1 MGIKRKS
8 RIHAAGFTRWPV
20 ACFTLDTR
28 MEWEREGEVIM
39 ATPVLMSLTSALL
52 GSGTSEVLGAC
63 GKLAE
68 RVKAAHD
75 NYQQTA
81 AQATDTVEN
90 ERHEAICK
98 INELRNRAAL
108 GVADPE
114 LQQKIWCLLMEQTAE
129 AYEATTA
136 RGVSLVKDTTGQI
149 ESLLS
154 SYQQTMNYRR
164 RARAVA
170 VLVSVLSLA
179 GIGYFLYF
187 AQASGMKGETT
198 LPVLGVPSCVL
209 LWSVIGSFAA
219 ILYRFSNAGDRELED
234 PLRWLFSRP
243 LTGVIMGAITFLVL
257 RAGLLTMSPGPDA
270 SSVEKLGTNEIMWLV
285 AFLAGFSD
293 RFADGLLKSLVGRF
307 GGEKNSDLIAMQMT
321 SKQTSAR
328 VLNQL
333 TSLVNRGKNTP
344 ASAAVAGPDTTG
356 RGKSQT
362 LALVEQSETALASLA
377 N

>member
-1 MGIKRKS
+1 
-8 RIHAAGFTRWPV
+8 
-20 ACFTLDTR
+20 
-28 MEWEREGEVIM
+28 M
-39 ATPVLMSLTSALL
+39 ATPVFMSLTSALL
-52 GSGTSEVLGAC
+52 GSGTSEVLNAGA
-63 GKLAE
+63 KLLAD

-81 AQATDTVEN
+81 AQASDTVED
-90 ERHEAICK
+90 ERHDVIGK

-108 GVADPE
+108 GLTDSD
-114 LQQKIWCLLMEQTAE
+114 LQQRIWCLLMEQTAE

-136 RGVSLVKDTTGQI
+136 RGISLVKDNAAQV
-149 ESLLS
+149 EALLN

-170 VLVSVLSLA
+170 VLVSVASLA
-179 GIGYFLYF
+179 GIGYFLYM
-187 AQASGMKGETT
+187 AQANGLKGETM

-219 ILYRFSNAGDRELED
+219 ILYRFSNSGDRELED

-243 LTGVIMGAITFLVL
+243 LTGIIMGAITFLVL
-257 RAGLLTMSPGPDA
+257 RAGMLTMAPTPDTNTVA
-270 SSVEKLGTNEIMWLV
+270 KLGTNEIMWLV

-321 SKQTSAR
+321 SKQNNGR
-328 VLNQL
+328 ILDQL
-333 TSLVNRGKNTP
+333 TSFVNRGKNATTP
-344 ASAAVAGPDTTG
+344 VASPDAGA

-362 LALVEQSETALASLA
+362 LTLVDQSETALASLA

>member
-1 MGIKRKS
+1 
-8 RIHAAGFTRWPV
+8 
-20 ACFTLDTR
+20 
-28 MEWEREGEVIM
+28 M
-39 ATPVLMSLTSALL
+39 ATPVLMSLTSTLL
-52 GSGTSEVLGAC
+52 GSGTSEVLGAAA
-63 GKLAE
+63 KLLAE

-81 AQATDTVEN
+81 AQANGTVEN
-90 ERHEAICK
+90 ERHDVISK
-98 INELRNRAAL
+98 INELRNRTAL
-108 GVADPE
+108 GVTDPD
-114 LQQKIWCLLMEQTAE
+114 LQQRIWCLLMEQTAE

-136 RGVSLVKDTTGQI
+136 RGISLVKDNAAQV
-149 ESLLS
+149 EALLNG
-154 SYQQTMNYRR
+154 YQQTMNYRR
-164 RARAVA
+164 RARGVA

-179 GIGYFLYF
+179 GIGYFLYM
-187 AQASGMKGETT
+187 AQANGMKGETT

-219 ILYRFSNAGDRELED
+219 ILYRFSNSGDRELED

-257 RAGLLTMSPGPDA
+257 RAGLLTMAPAPDA
-270 SSVEKLGTNEIMWLV
+270 NTVGKLGTNEIMWLV

-321 SKQTSAR
+321 SKQNNGR
-328 VLNQL
+328 ILDQL
-333 TSLVNRGKNTP
+333 TSFVHRGQTTP
-344 ASAAVAGPDTTG
+344 VASPDAAGK
-356 RGKSQT
+356 GKSQT
-362 LALVEQSETALASLA
+362 LALVEKPETALTSLA

>member
-1 MGIKRKS
+1 
-8 RIHAAGFTRWPV
+8 
-20 ACFTLDTR
+20 
-28 MEWEREGEVIM
+28 M

-52 GSGTSEVLGAC
+52 GSGTSEMLGAC
-63 GKLAE
+63 GKLLAE
-68 RVKAAHD
+68 RVKTAHD
-75 NYQQTA
+75 NYQQAA
-81 AQATDTVEN
+81 AQAGDTVEN
-90 ERHEAICK
+90 ERHEAIGK

-108 GVADPE
+108 SVADLD

-136 RGVSLVKDTTGQI
+136 RGISLVKDNTGQI
-149 ESLLS
+149 EALLN
-154 SYQQTMNYRR
+154 SYRQTMNYRS
-164 RARAVA
+164 RARAIA
-170 VLVSVLSLA
+170 VLISVLSLG

-187 AQASGMKGETT
+187 AHSIGMKGETV

-243 LTGVIMGAITFLVL
+243 LTGVIMGAITFLVI
-257 RAGLLTMSPGPDA
+257 RAGLLTMSPAPDA
-270 SSVEKLGTNEIMWLV
+270 NTIEKLGTNEIMWLV

-307 GGEKNSDLIAMQMT
+307 GGEKNTDLIAMQVT

-328 VLNQL
+328 IVDQL
-333 TSLVNRGKNTP
+333 TLLLSRGKNVAAPSTA
-344 ASAAVAGPDTTG
+344 ASPDSAGK
-356 RGKSQT
+356 GKPQT
-362 LALVEQSETALASLA
+362 LALVEQPETALAA
-377 N
+377 QA

>member
-1 MGIKRKS
+1 
-8 RIHAAGFTRWPV
+8 
-20 ACFTLDTR
+20 
-28 MEWEREGEVIM
+28 M
-39 ATPVLMSLTSALL
+39 ATPVLMSLTSVLL
-52 GSGTSEVLGAC
+52 NSGTSEILNGCA
-63 GKLAE
+63 KLLAE

-81 AQATDTVEN
+81 AQACDTVEN
-90 ERHEAICK
+90 ERHEAISK

-108 GVADPE
+108 GVADAD

-129 AYEATTA
+129 VYEATTA
-136 RGVSLVKDTTGQI
+136 RSISLVKDNTGQV
-149 ESLLS
+149 EALLNG
-154 SYQQTMNYRR
+154 YQHTMNYRR
-164 RARAVA
+164 RARAIA

-187 AQASGMKGETT
+187 AHSSGMKGETT

-243 LTGVIMGAITFLVL
+243 LTGIIMGAITFLVL
-257 RAGLLTMSPGPDA
+257 RAGLLTMSPAPEA
-270 SSVEKLGTNEIMWLV
+270 NSIERLGTNEIMWLV

-307 GGEKNSDLIAMQMT
+307 GGEKNSDLIAMQVT
-321 SKQTSAR
+321 SKQAHAR
-328 VLNQL
+328 VLEQL
-333 TSLVNRGKNTP
+333 NSLLNRKNMP
-344 ASAAVAGPDTTG
+344 APLPAAIPDG
-356 RGKSQT
+356 SKGKSQT
-362 LALVEQSETALASLA
+362 RSLVDQPAPALVSLA

>member
-1 MGIKRKS
+1 
-8 RIHAAGFTRWPV
+8 
-20 ACFTLDTR
+20 
-28 MEWEREGEVIM
+28 M
-39 ATPVLMSLTSALL
+39 ATPVLISLTSALL
-52 GSGTSEVLGAC
+52 GTGTSEFLSATARL
-63 GKLAE
+63 LAE

-81 AQATDTVEN
+81 AQASDTVEN
-90 ERHEAICK
+90 ERHEAISK

-108 GVADPE
+108 GVADPD

-129 AYEATTA
+129 VYEAMTA
-136 RGVSLVKDTTGQI
+136 RGIRLVNDNSGQI
-149 ESLLS
+149 EALLN

-179 GIGYFLYF
+179 GIGCFLYF
-187 AQASGMKGETT
+187 ANSSGMKGETT
-198 LPVLGVPSCVL
+198 VPVLGVPSCVL

-257 RAGLLTMSPGPDA
+257 RAGLLTMSPAPDA
-270 SSVEKLGTNEIMWLV
+270 NAVQKLGTNEIMWLV

-321 SKQTSAR
+321 SKQTGAR
-328 VLNQL
+328 ILDQL
-333 TSLVNRGKNTP
+333 TSLLNREKNMAAP
-344 ASAAVAGPDTTG
+344 ATVAGPDGAGT
-356 RGKSQT
+356 GKSQT
-362 LALVEQSETALASLA
+362 LALVDKPEAALASLA

>member
-1 MGIKRKS
+1 
-8 RIHAAGFTRWPV
+8 
-20 ACFTLDTR
+20 
-28 MEWEREGEVIM
+28 M

-52 GSGTSEVLGAC
+52 GSGTSEVLTAC
-63 GKLAE
+63 GKLLDQ

-75 NYQQTA
+75 NYQQAA
-81 AQATDTVEN
+81 AQAGDTVEN
-90 ERHEAICK
+90 ERHEAISK

-108 GVADPE
+108 SVADPD

-129 AYEATTA
+129 TYEATTV
-136 RGVSLVKDTTGQI
+136 RGISLVKDNAGQI
-149 ESLLS
+149 EALLN
-154 SYQQTMNYRR
+154 SYQQTMNYRH

-179 GIGYFLYF
+179 GIGCFLYF
-187 AQASGMKGETT
+187 AHSSGMKGETV

-257 RAGLLTMSPGPDA
+257 RAGLLTMSPAPDA
-270 SSVEKLGTNEIMWLV
+270 NTLEKLGTNEIMWLV

-307 GGEKNSDLIAMQMT
+307 GGEKNTDLIAMQMT

-328 VLNQL
+328 IVDQL
-333 TSLVNRGKNTP
+333 TSLLNRGRNMATP
-344 ASAAVAGPDTTG
+344 AKAASPDSAAK
-356 RGKSQT
+356 GKSQT
-362 LALVEQSETALASLA
+362 LALVEQPEAALAA
-377 N
+377 QA

>member
-1 MGIKRKS
+1 
-8 RIHAAGFTRWPV
+8 
-20 ACFTLDTR
+20 
-28 MEWEREGEVIM
+28 M

-52 GSGTSEVLGAC
+52 GSGTSEIVGAC
-63 GKLAE
+63 AKVLAE
-68 RVKAAHD
+68 RVKTAHD
-75 NYQQTA
+75 NYQQTT
-81 AQATDTVEN
+81 AQAVDMVEN
-90 ERHEAICK
+90 ERHQAISK

-108 GVADPE
+108 SVADPD

-129 AYEATTA
+129 VYEATTA
-136 RGVSLVKDTTGQI
+136 RGISLVNDNTGQI
-149 ESLLS
+149 KALLD
-154 SYQQTMNYRR
+154 SYQQAMNYRQ
-164 RARAVA
+164 RARAIA
-170 VLVSVLSLA
+170 VVVSVLSLA

-187 AQASGMKGETT
+187 AHASGMKGETA

-243 LTGVIMGAITFLVL
+243 LTGIIMGAITFLVL
-257 RAGLLTMSPGPDA
+257 RAGLLTMSPAPA
-270 SSVEKLGTNEIMWLV
+270 EANAVEKLGTNEIMWLV

-328 VLNQL
+328 ILDQL
-333 TSLVNRGKNTP
+333 TSLVSRGRNGADAT
-344 ASAAVAGPDTTG
+344 VAGAENAG
-356 RGKSQT
+356 KGKSQT
-362 LALVEQSETALASLA
+362 LALVEKPEAALAA
-377 N
+377 VGN